1 MHAYLHIYT
10 VKQANYTQALARA
23 LQAFVAKCRD
33 NTSSDIDAKLAVNP
47 LSMSQVRAGA

>member
-1 MHAYLHIYT
+1 MHIYT

-33 NTSSDIDAKLAVNP
+33 STSCEIDAKLAVNA
-47 LSMSQVRAGA
+47 LSMSQVRVGA